1 MGGVV
6 CGYDIYGPV
15 LRSLNQGIAVGRR
28 ADRGI
33 HLESSLL
40 TQVGVAHRKV
50 VWTRFARYTYTAA
63 LGIAYERNA
72 LLGRYVAYV
81 ITASGLLGQPY
92 VAFDLPPFA
101 LR

>member
-50 VWTRFARYTYTAA
+50 VGAGFTCYAYAAA
-63 LGIAYERNA
+63 LP
-72 LLGRYVAYV
+72 VAIV
-81 ITASGLLGQPY
+81 LSHIQI
-92 VAFDLPPFA
+92 
-101 LR
+101 